1 MAISIKRFN
10 WVSTPPAWKQNAVW
24 NERRKALRADFEQA
38 NATAS
43 NALSSAQANFYS
55 GLATLAAEA
64 SIKNSQAAIAAKK
77 AQVSKLV

>member
-10 WVSTPPAWKQNAVW
+10 WSSTPPAWKQNAIW

-38 NATAS
+38 NSTAA
-43 NALSSAQANFYS
+43 NAFQSAQTNFYT
-55 GLATLAAEA
+55 GLATLAAQA
-64 SIKNSQAAIAAKK
+64 SIKNSEAALTAKR